1 MRPRR
6 CCRGRCSSPMTGCA
20 RCLGPWRSA
29 PRSPYGS
36 TDGLHRVRRQDGADA
51 ATAVLP
57 RRLRGVPRPAQARR
71 RGAVLALGDQ
81 GCGGVTRRAR
91 EASEMLLRG
100 RRRRHHLGRIRRRD
114 RPPGGRVRVD
124 PAQRAAPQR
133 RARLCAA
140 PRLPGSRARHR
151 GCPSHARDRVR
162 RPRAAPGL
170 RPAGLAE
177 PCLRGG
183 VAAVGHA
190 ARGAPGGDRV
200 VQWGVDRRGR
210 LRPVAP
216 GVDRPEHLNRVTGQ
230 DVGFRG
236 SRAGYADAM
245 ATTRIHYT
253 VPGMSEENSVRLI
266 ELLQRRLHA
275 YNDLQLTLKHVHWN
289 VVGPHFIA
297 VHEMIDPQVE
307 AVRGFADDLA
317 ERIATLGG
325 SPSGTPGS
333 IVKERAWDDYP
344 LGRAGTQEHLGALDL
359 VYRGVIESY
368 RTGIKELDDLDLV
381 TQDMFIAQTEQLE
394 LFHWFIR
401 AHLEDQGG
409 RLSTEGAESGR
420 DAARAAGGG
429 TTENTSVRER

>member
-1 MRPRR
+1 
-6 CCRGRCSSPMTGCA
+6 
-20 RCLGPWRSA
+20 
-29 PRSPYGS
+29 
-36 TDGLHRVRRQDGADA
+36 
-51 ATAVLP
+51 
-57 RRLRGVPRPAQARR
+57 
-71 RGAVLALGDQ
+71 
-81 GCGGVTRRAR
+81 
-91 EASEMLLRG
+91 
-100 RRRRHHLGRIRRRD
+100 
-114 RPPGGRVRVD
+114 
-124 PAQRAAPQR
+124 
-133 RARLCAA
+133 
-140 PRLPGSRARHR
+140 
-151 GCPSHARDRVR
+151 
-162 RPRAAPGL
+162 
-170 RPAGLAE
+170 
-177 PCLRGG
+177 
-183 VAAVGHA
+183 
-190 ARGAPGGDRV
+190 
-200 VQWGVDRRGR
+200 
-210 LRPVAP
+210 
-216 GVDRPEHLNRVTGQ
+216 
-230 DVGFRG
+230 
-236 SRAGYADAM
+236 M
-245 ATTRIHYT
+245 ATSGDIHYT
-253 VPGMSEENSVRLI
+253 TPGMTRADAERVI
-266 ELLQRRLHA
+266 ELLQSRLHA
-275 YNDLQLTLKHVHWN
+275 ANDLQLTLKHVHWN